1 MLCGESS
8 VYIFEKVNGKW
19 KIKEKILI
27 WIS

>member
-1 MLCGESS
+1 MLCGESL